1 MKQQRTL
8 VLCSCALIFLLL
20 FSHPLSVTA
29 QEVEDERE
37 FDYIEGSEKG
47 PAQWGDIKREWAD
60 CRTGRLQSPIDM
72 SDRRVKMVQ
81 KTENIKRNYRPFNAT
96 LKNRGHDIMVQWE
109 GRDKAGSIQINGT
122 RYFLQQCHWHSPSE
136 HTINGRRY
144 DMELHMLHTTPEQK
158 IAVIG
163 YLYKIGKPDAFL
175 SKLLNDIMSMT
186 DQILKRNIG
195 IVDPREIKF
204 GGKKYYRYMGSLTTP
219 PCKQGVIWTINKKVT
234 PPPSLPRRL
243 QNPRTSLCLC
253 FWAQTSSLK
262 GFELNSDKDNFKG
275 PS

>member
-47 PAQWGDIKREWAD
+47 PAQWGDVKREWAD

-72 SDRRVKMVQ
+72 
-81 KTENIKRNYRPFNAT
+81 
-96 LKNRGHDIMVQWE
+96 
-109 GRDKAGSIQINGT
+109 
-122 RYFLQQCHWHSPSE
+122 
-136 HTINGRRY
+136 Y
-144 DMELHMLHTTPEQK
+144 DMELHMLHTTSEQK

-219 PCKQGVIWTINKKVT
+219 PCKQGVIWTINKKIRTISKDQVRALRVAVHDV
-234 PPPSLPRRL
+234 SS
-243 QNPRTSLCLC
+243 QN
-253 FWAQTSSLK
+253 
-262 GFELNSDKDNFKG
+262 
-275 PS
+275 